1 MTKNASEAGCVQA
14 VSQQG
19 STNPGEARSL
29 GELVETAVPESR
41 VHMHAH
47 THARTHTASSG
58 APQVILMSTET
69 AGSCPEV
76 CHQAWCA
83 TDVPRVL
90 NSFLGCYCRLC
101 LLCLLFSLHIMHHIS
116 LYDSSSSR
124 LQLPLTLPW
133 GASPQGLC
141 RLSYV

>member
-29 GELVETAVPESR
+29 GELVETAIPESR

-47 THARTHTASSG
+47 THARAHTASSG

-90 NSFLGCYCRLC
+90 NLFLGCYCRL
-101 LLCLLFSLHIMHHIS
+101 FTMFTIFIAYYASYIS
-116 LYDSSSSR
+116 L
-124 LQLPLTLPW
+124 
-133 GASPQGLC
+133 
-141 RLSYV
+141 